1 MIITNNYNEWNEFL
15 LADALVK
22 FVTNSG
28 SCAQQ
33 KKFFDLKVLSL
44 RVWLR
49 NQSVAFSP

>member
-33 KKFFDLKVLSL
+33 KNSY
-44 RVWLR
+44 
-49 NQSVAFSP
+49 NS